1 MRMRPSALFFFF
13 SCILFPCTNQLGRN
27 TLRPSGLSVAVNR
40 FLAFLIAPDKRAPLS
55 LLFSETLEEC
65 KSPSRQHSPR
75 FLLPRE
81 GYCLIDHQS
90 V

>member
-13 SCILFPCTNQLGRN
+13 SCILFPCTNQLRS
-27 TLRPSGLSVAVNR
+27 SGLSVAVNR
-40 FLAFLIAPDKRAPLS
+40 FLAVLIAPDKRAPLS